1 MTKKGRECINVTR
14 IKECLDRMG
23 KTQKWLA
30 ITMGVK
36 QPSVHDW
43 ITGKNKP
50 TADNLKRL
58 SEIFHVSTDYLL
70 GVPDEEP
77 SIEENVEPD
86 KAMQI
91 RERLRRD
98 LSYRLLFDAADKA
111 TPDHLRAAAAML
123 KALGNNDND

>member
-1 MTKKGRECINVTR
+1 MTR
-14 IKECLDRMG
+14 IKECLERMG

-70 GVPDEEP
+70 GMPEEETP
-77 SIEENVEPD
+77 PMNDIEALGE
-86 KAMQI
+86 AMQI

-98 LSYRLLFDAADKA
+98 PAYRMLFSAADNA
-111 TPDHLRAAAAML
+111 SPEHLKAAAAML
-123 KALGNNDND
+123 KALGPDEEEE